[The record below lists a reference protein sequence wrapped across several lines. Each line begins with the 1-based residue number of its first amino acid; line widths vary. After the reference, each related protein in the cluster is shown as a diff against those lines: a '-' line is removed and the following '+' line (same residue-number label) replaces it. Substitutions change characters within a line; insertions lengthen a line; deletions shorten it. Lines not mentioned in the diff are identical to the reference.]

1 MFAYISGKL
10 FQKEPTSVIID
21 VNGIG
26 YQINIPLSTYSALP
40 ATGQNAK
47 LLTYYHVREDVQ
59 ALYGFATPEEKE
71 LFLLLISVSGIGPKM
86 AMTILSGTSP
96 EQFRRRI
103 LDGDVESLTLIP
115 GIGLKTARRII
126 VELGE
131 KIGQTSEVVSGEL
144 ATVTLG
150 ATGEEA
156 LRALISL
163 GYRRAEALNALRKAA
178 KELGDSAPVEKY
190 IKAAL
195 NQM

>member
-47 LLTYYHVREDVQ
+47 LLTYYHVREDIQ

-71 LFLLLISVSGIGPKM
+71 LFLLLISVSGIGPKI

-131 KIGQTSEVVSGEL
+131 KMGQTSEVVSGEL

-163 GYRRAEALNALRKAA
+163 GYRRAEALNALRKAV

>member
-47 LLTYYHVREDVQ
+47 LLTYYHVREDIQ

-163 GYRRAEALNALRKAA
+163 GYRRAEALNALRKAV

>member
-47 LLTYYHVREDVQ
+47 LLTYYHVREDIQ

>member
-40 ATGQNAK
+40 ATGQNTK
-47 LLTYYHVREDVQ
+47 LLTYYHVREDIQ

-96 EQFRRRI
+96 EQFRHRI
-103 LDGDVESLTLIP
+103 LDCDVESLTLIP

-126 VELGE
+126 IELGE

-163 GYRRAEALNALRKAA
+163 GYRRAEALNALRKAV

>member
-47 LLTYYHVREDVQ
+47 LLTYYHVREDIQ
-59 ALYGFATPEEKE
+59 ALYGFATSEEKE

-131 KIGQTSEVVSGEL
+131 KMGQTSEVVSGEL

-163 GYRRAEALNALRKAA
+163 GYRRAEALNALRKAV

>member
-1 MFAYISGKL
+1 
-10 FQKEPTSVIID
+10 
-21 VNGIG
+21 
-26 YQINIPLSTYSALP
+26 
-40 ATGQNAK
+40 
-47 LLTYYHVREDVQ
+47 
-59 ALYGFATPEEKE
+59 LYGFATPEEKQ
-71 LFLLLISVSGIGPKM
+71 LSLPPLLLSGIGPKI

-163 GYRRAEALNALRKAA
+163 GYRRAEALNALRKAV

>member
-40 ATGQNAK
+40 ATGQNTK
-47 LLTYYHVREDVQ
+47 LLTYYHVREDIQ

-126 VELGE
+126 IELGE

-163 GYRRAEALNALRKAA
+163 GYRRAEALNALRKAV

>member
-47 LLTYYHVREDVQ
+47 LLTYYHVREDIQ
-59 ALYGFATPEEKE
+59 ALYGFATSEEKE

>member
-47 LLTYYHVREDVQ
+47 LLTYYHVREDIQ

-71 LFLLLISVSGIGPKM
+71 LFLLLISVSGIGPKI

-163 GYRRAEALNALRKAA
+163 GYRRAEALNALRKAV

>member
-10 FQKEPTSVIID
+10 VQKEPTLAIID

-26 YQINIPLSTYSALP
+26 YQVNIPLSTYSALP
-40 ATGQNAK
+40 ASGQIAK

-71 LFLLLISVSGIGPKM
+71 LFLLLISISGIGPKI
-86 AMTILSGTSP
+86 AMTILSGTNP

-103 LDGDVESLTLIP
+103 LDGDVHALTLIP

-131 KIGQTSEVVSGEL
+131 KMGQTAEL
-144 ATVTLG
+144 VPDELSTVALG
-150 ATGEEA
+150 APGEEA

-163 GYRRAEALNALRKAA
+163 GYRRPEALNALRKAA

>member
-40 ATGQNAK
+40 ATGQNTK
-47 LLTYYHVREDVQ
+47 LLTYYHVREDIQ

-96 EQFRRRI
+96 EQFRHRI

-126 VELGE
+126 IELGE

-163 GYRRAEALNALRKAA
+163 GYRRAEALNALRKAV

>member
-1 MFAYISGKL
+1 
-10 FQKEPTSVIID
+10 
-21 VNGIG
+21 
-26 YQINIPLSTYSALP
+26 
-40 ATGQNAK
+40 
-47 LLTYYHVREDVQ
+47 
-59 ALYGFATPEEKE
+59 
-71 LFLLLISVSGIGPKM
+71 M

-163 GYRRAEALNALRKAA
+163 GYRRAEALNALRKAV

>member
-47 LLTYYHVREDVQ
+47 LLTYYHVREDIQ
-59 ALYGFATPEEKE
+59 ALYGFATSEEKE

-163 GYRRAEALNALRKAA
+163 GYRRAEALNALRKAV

-190 IKAAL
+190 IKAAH

>member
-47 LLTYYHVREDVQ
+47 LLTYYHVREDIQ

-156 LRALISL
+156 LRAMISL
-163 GYRRAEALNALRKAA
+163 GYRRAEALNALRKAV

>member
-40 ATGQNAK
+40 ATGQNVK
-47 LLTYYHVREDVQ
+47 LLTYYHVREDIQ
-59 ALYGFATPEEKE
+59 ASYGFATPEEKE

-86 AMTILSGTSP
+86 AMTILSGASP

-163 GYRRAEALNALRKAA
+163 GYRRAEALNALRKAV

>member
-40 ATGQNAK
+40 ATGQNTK
-47 LLTYYHVREDVQ
+47 LLTYYHVREDIQ

-71 LFLLLISVSGIGPKM
+71 LFLLLISVSGIGPKI

-131 KIGQTSEVVSGEL
+131 KMGQTSEVVSGEL

-163 GYRRAEALNALRKAA
+163 GYRRAEALNALRKAV

>member
-47 LLTYYHVREDVQ
+47 LLTYYHVREDIQ

-96 EQFRRRI
+96 EQFRHRI

-163 GYRRAEALNALRKAA
+163 GYRRAEALNALRKAV

>member
-47 LLTYYHVREDVQ
+47 LLTYYHVREDIQ

-131 KIGQTSEVVSGEL
+131 KMGQTSEVVSGEL

-163 GYRRAEALNALRKAA
+163 GYRRAEALNALRKAV

>member
-163 GYRRAEALNALRKAA
+163 GYRRAEALNALRKAV

>member
-47 LLTYYHVREDVQ
+47 LLTYYHVREDIQ

-163 GYRRAEALNALRKAA
+163 GYRRAEALNALRKAV
-178 KELGDSAPVEKY
+178 KELGDSVPVEKY

>member
-40 ATGQNAK
+40 ATGQNTK
-47 LLTYYHVREDVQ
+47 LLTYYHVREDIQ

-163 GYRRAEALNALRKAA
+163 GYRRAEALNALRKAV

>member
-47 LLTYYHVREDVQ
+47 LLTYYHVREDIQ

-96 EQFRRRI
+96 EQFRHRI

-126 VELGE
+126 IELGE
-131 KIGQTSEVVSGEL
+131 KIGQTSEVVPSEL

-163 GYRRAEALNALRKAA
+163 GYRRAEALNALRKAV

>member
-40 ATGQNAK
+40 ATGQNVK
-47 LLTYYHVREDVQ
+47 LLTYYHVREDIQ

-163 GYRRAEALNALRKAA
+163 GYRRAEALNALRKAV

>member
-47 LLTYYHVREDVQ
+47 LLTYYHVREDIQ

-96 EQFRRRI
+96 EQFRHRI

-126 VELGE
+126 IELGE

-163 GYRRAEALNALRKAA
+163 GYRRAEALNALRKAV

>member
-47 LLTYYHVREDVQ
+47 LLTYYHVREDIQ
-59 ALYGFATPEEKE
+59 ALYGFATSEEKE

-163 GYRRAEALNALRKAA
+163 GYRRAEALNALRKAV